1 MGRGRVMKPA
11 ATAHDSSRR
20 KFSYFTAQSGMSHLI
35 ELYSILLLSID
46 SLDTSLIALG
56 PDISKEILLYVL
68 VLN

>member
-1 MGRGRVMKPA
+1 
-11 ATAHDSSRR
+11 
-20 KFSYFTAQSGMSHLI
+20 MSHLI